1 MKKSTSI
8 PDPTLVGKSD
18 EELVSDARMLV
29 AELSKL
35 NIELRRRD
43 IESYLPEY
51 EGGEIR
57 AEYTRVKRERL

>member
-1 MKKSTSI
+1 MKKPARI
-8 PDPTLVGKSD
+8 PELVAKSD

-35 NIELRRRD
+35 NIELRRRA
-43 IESYLPEY
+43 IEGYFPEY

-57 AEYTRVKRERL
+57 AEFTRVQRQPL